1 MHEEHCAG
9 GLSRQMAVA
18 SATADTEFA
27 VSGVPALM
35 QSNDGIYRLSVF
47 DSAFGIRCN
56 VSA

>member
-1 MHEEHCAG
+1 
-9 GLSRQMAVA
+9 MAVA